1 MDSLTMPIQY
11 YLAMF
16 GVESIAELTFETNRN
31 LMKAGANTSRLVSDE
46 EMAKFLGIVMY
57 TSLVHIPRM
66 TNYWNKLL
74 GLVVVPGAMPRNR
87 FQVILQILIS
97 IPVQHF
103 LSVHSYVTR

>member
-16 GVESIAELTFETNRN
+16 GVESIAELTFKTNRN

-87 FQVILQILIS
+87 FQVILQILVS